1 MNILFVGDVVSSSGR
16 QACKYFIPIL
26 KSQYKID
33 FVIVNGENSAGGFG
47 ISQKTYKE
55 LIECG
60 ADLITTGNHVWD
72 NKEIFELL
80 DNVDNI
86 IVPYNL
92 LPWVKGRKVYTNP
105 DLSLAVINLLGKT
118 FLDTPISPLVSI
130 KELEKQGFFKKYQNI
145 IIDFHA
151 EATAE
156 KYFLA
161 YLLDGK
167 VTACI
172 GTHTHVQT
180 NDARILPQGTFFIT
194 DVGMCGSY
202 NSIIGFKISKIIEKY
217 HTGLSNKFEAEK
229 EKPYI
234 FNAIL
239 LQTENGKTVD
249 FKVFN
254 ELISP

>member
-1 MNILFVGDVVSSSGR
+1 MKILFVGDVVSLAGR

-26 KSQYKID
+26 KDEYKID

-47 ISQKTYKE
+47 ITQKTYKE
-55 LIECG
+55 LMEAG

-72 NKEIFELL
+72 NKEIFELI
-80 DNVDNI
+80 NKVDNI

-92 LPWVKGRKVYTNP
+92 LPWATGKRIYTNSN
-105 DLSLAVINLLGKT
+105 LNLAVINMLGKT
-118 FLDTPISPLVSI
+118 FLDTPVSPLVVV
-130 KELEKQGFFKKYQNI
+130 KELENQGFFKDHQNI

-161 YLLDGK
+161 HLLDGK
-167 VTACI
+167 ITACI

-180 NDARILPQGTFFIT
+180 NDAKILPQGTFLIT

-202 NSIIGFKISKIIEKY
+202 NSIIGFKISKILEKY
-217 HTGLSNKFEAEK
+217 HTGLSTKFEAEK

-234 FNAIL
+234 FNAVL
-239 LQTENGKTVD
+239 LHIENGKTVS

-254 ELISP
+254 EIIN